1 MQRSNNT
8 WLNPTLIDAAVK
20 YIRCCKSILYCD
32 RKSNLILIYLS
43 NYLNMGL
50 IQRRNSFW
58 IIIISKFSE
67 KSLFVHNVSTIY
79 QQYSIADQRI
89 AFLRFNME
97 SSNNMMSHYD
107 ILRLIV
113 SRFIFFSFPRWKLF
127 LGQYF
132 IAISR
137 QER

>member
-20 YIRCCKSILYCD
+20 YIRCCKSILYYD
-32 RKSNLILIYLS
+32 RKSNLIFFYLS
-43 NYLNMGL
+43 KYSG
-50 IQRRNSFW
+50 
-58 IIIISKFSE
+58 
-67 KSLFVHNVSTIY
+67 KSLLVHNVSNIY

>member
-20 YIRCCKSILYCD
+20 YIRCCKSILYYD
-32 RKSNLILIYLS
+32 RKSNLIFSYLS

-58 IIIISKFSE
+58 ITIISKFSE
-67 KSLFVHNVSTIY
+67 KSLLVHNVSNIY

-113 SRFIFFSFPRWKLF
+113 SRFIFISFPCWKLF